1 MLHSE
6 KKKIKCLA
14 GTVGNKESADFSSL
28 PLKLKERSE
37 LDLKRK
43 WYFQGKAFCQGK

>member
-1 MLHSE
+1 MLHS

-14 GTVGNKESADFSSL
+14 GTVGNKESADFSL

-37 LDLKRK
+37 LDL
-43 WYFQGKAFCQGK
+43 